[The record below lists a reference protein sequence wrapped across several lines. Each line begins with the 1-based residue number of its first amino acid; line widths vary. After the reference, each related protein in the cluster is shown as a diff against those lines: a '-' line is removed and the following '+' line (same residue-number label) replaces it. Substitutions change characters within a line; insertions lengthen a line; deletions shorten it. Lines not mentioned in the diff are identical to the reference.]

1 MLKIIKNKKKK
12 IINKKRRNN
21 MEWVE
26 IISKILNFI
35 NEVLIPLF
43 SQILDGIGGIIQD
56 WNVINW

>member
-1 MLKIIKNKKKK
+1 MN
-12 IINKKRRNN
+12 
-21 MEWVE
+21 WVE